1 MQENRQ
7 STLKGIYGIG
17 GDERY
22 DETRRRKIT
31 SNTTMEGYWWYR
43 SRHCSMNRE
52 AEINSPG

>member
-22 DETRRRKIT
+22 DETQRRKKAADGAGH
-31 SNTTMEGYWWYR
+31 NTV
-43 SRHCSMNRE
+43 
-52 AEINSPG
+52 P